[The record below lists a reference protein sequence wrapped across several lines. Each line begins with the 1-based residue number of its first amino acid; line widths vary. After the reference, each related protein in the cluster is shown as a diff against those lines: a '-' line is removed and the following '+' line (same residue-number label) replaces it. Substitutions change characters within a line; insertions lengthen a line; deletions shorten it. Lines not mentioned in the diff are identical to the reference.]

1 MKTGRSLV
9 IAVAVWAAL
18 LQHSASAHIG
28 SPDIF
33 LDGQAGPYRVFVT
46 VRPPYAVP
54 GIADV
59 EVLTTA
65 SDVNDVRDVRIV
77 PLPLTGPGAQ
87 FAPVPDVAT
96 RSPDD
101 PRLFTGQLWMMSA
114 GAWQVR
120 VAVSGDRGEGRLSV
134 PVPTLPQATLGMSR
148 SLRALLFGFMLLL
161 CGGFVSIVAAI
172 AREARLEA
180 GETPG
185 PRGRRRGRIAA
196 LIATCG
202 IVGAM
207 FFGNWWWTE
216 EASSYARYVY
226 KPLQATP
233 TVTSDGRLRLD
244 LRDPGWIPSR
254 RLDDFVADHGHLMH
268 LFIVTPALDRLWHLH
283 PDQIAPGAFEGR
295 LPDLPQGRYELF
307 ADLVHGTGV
316 SETVTG
322 QLDMAA
328 TRGVALSGDDS
339 EWSDTLWDPASAGLV
354 RLKADPTG
362 SEARFSRTA
371 DGGRIVW
378 VRDEQPLRTKRL
390 TMFTFRVEDA
400 AGQPASDLELY
411 MGMPGHAIFFRRDR
425 RVFAHVHPSGSAP
438 MAAIEIAMP
447 ASQTHAHSGGG
458 LPPTVSFPYG
468 FPEPGDYRIFV
479 QVKRSGRIVTGVFDA
494 HVE

>member
-1 MKTGRSLV
+1 MRWPLV
-9 IAVAVWAAL
+9 VGAAVWAAM
-18 LQHSASAHIG
+18 LQQGALAHVG
-28 SPDIF
+28 SPDVF

-54 GIADV
+54 GVADV
-59 EVLTTA
+59 EVLATSPDA
-65 SDVNDVRDVRIV
+65 NDVRDVRIV
-77 PLPLTGPGAQ
+77 PLPLTGAGAQ
-87 FAPVPDVAT
+87 FAPVPDVAM

-120 VAVSGDRGEGRLSV
+120 VAVSGDLGEGSLSV
-134 PVPTLPQATLGMSR
+134 PVPTLPQATLAMTR
-148 SLRALLFGFMLLL
+148 PLRALLFGFMLVL
-161 CGGFVSIVAAI
+161 CGGFVSIISAI
-172 AREARLEA
+172 ARESRLEA

-185 PRGRRRGRIAA
+185 PRERRRGRIAG

-202 IVGAM
+202 VVGAM
-207 FFGNWWWTE
+207 FFGNWWWTA

-226 KPLQATP
+226 KPLQAT
-233 TVTSDGRLRLD
+233 TTLADDGRLRLD
-244 LRDPGWIPSR
+244 LRDPGWISSR

-283 PDQIAPGAFEGR
+283 PNDVAAGAFEVR
-295 LPDLPQGRYELF
+295 LPDFPQGRYELF
-307 ADLVHGTGV
+307 ADLVHRTGV

-322 QLDMAA
+322 QLETPAI
-328 TRGVALSGDDS
+328 RGVALTGDDS
-339 EWSDTLWDPASAGLV
+339 AWSADTTD
-354 RLKADPTG
+354 
-362 SEARFSRTA
+362 E
-371 DGGRIVW
+371 GRIVW
-378 VRDEQPLRTKRL
+378 VRDGQPLRTKRL
-390 TMFTFRVEDA
+390 TMFTFRVEDG

-411 MGMPGHAIFFRRDR
+411 MGMPGHAIFVRRDL

-447 ASQTHAHSGGG
+447 ASQSHTHPDR

-479 QVKRSGRIVTGVFDA
+479 QVKRSGRVVTGVFDA